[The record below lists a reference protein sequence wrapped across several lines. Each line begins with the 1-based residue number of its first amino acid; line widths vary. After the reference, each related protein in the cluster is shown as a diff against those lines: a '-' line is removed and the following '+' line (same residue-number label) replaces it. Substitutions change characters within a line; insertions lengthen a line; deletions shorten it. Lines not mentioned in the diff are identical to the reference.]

1 MITTGSHPP
10 RRRANQTE
18 HSNPINYLL
27 KRTLHEWS
35 SPFATLSGLLAA
47 LRSQPQQNWGFL
59 FPNMSHQKLSVSP
72 QLAVELQVSVWNI
85 KHVRLSSNY
94 PEIGGSNLTCCVKDN
109 WFAVAKFTNSLP
121 IYLIILF
128 GSKRSRV
135 EIFHSQGYAFCEG
148 KKILDDNI

>member
-1 MITTGSHPP
+1 
-10 RRRANQTE
+10 
-18 HSNPINYLL
+18 
-27 KRTLHEWS
+27 
-35 SPFATLSGLLAA
+35 
-47 LRSQPQQNWGFL
+47 LRSPPQQNWGFL
-59 FPNMSHQKLSVSP
+59 FPNMSHQTLSVSP

-128 GSKRSRV
+128 GSNSTRV
-135 EIFHSQGYAFCEG
+135 EMSTHKVVKIAILTRHG
-148 KKILDDNI
+148 KPHINSDRKNGS